1 MAQLPKG
8 GLVRGHDQPIH
19 GSCAI
24 YFPGGIIVVNI
35 IVTLCLDMIFLKA
48 ISIYLHQYYQY
59 DNIYDYMLYCSYEL
73 DVCSNDTTVISFQPM
88 WGLMVG
94 WTSLSPRWLHLKTWK
109 MYYNGRR
116 VAASRWIGQVFFF
129 IHFEGPKVLEGPHH
143 VDWFGISS
151 FNKRIRGSC
160 WKFLGKLKGLWSK
173 LGCSL
178 DRWG

>member
-59 DNIYDYMLYCSYEL
+59 DNIYDYMLYFSYEL

-88 WGLMVG
+88 
-94 WTSLSPRWLHLKTWK
+94 
-109 MYYNGRR
+109 
-116 VAASRWIGQVFFF
+116 
-129 IHFEGPKVLEGPHH
+129 
-143 VDWFGISS
+143 
-151 FNKRIRGSC
+151 
-160 WKFLGKLKGLWSK
+160 
-173 LGCSL
+173 
-178 DRWG
+178 